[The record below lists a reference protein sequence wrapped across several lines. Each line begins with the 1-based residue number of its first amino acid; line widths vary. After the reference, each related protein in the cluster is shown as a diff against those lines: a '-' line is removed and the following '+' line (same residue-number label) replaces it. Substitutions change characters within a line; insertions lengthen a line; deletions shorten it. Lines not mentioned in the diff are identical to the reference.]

1 MNTKQYRLYTPDSF
15 LQATPLAGSGSD
27 ENLAPDQKVYHPIGQ
42 TPPTNPKRLILI
54 LTQTYEKRISTL
66 FPVISIP
73 QDMHNFNQPDQEV
86 SHTIRQFTSTNHV
99 RHILILMQTYEIRI
113 SAKLQ
118 FKPQQLSSTNSGTMT
133 KT

>member
-73 QDMHNFNQPDQEV
+73 QDMHNFQPAGSGSV
-86 SHTIRQFTSTNHV
+86 SHHSSIHFNQSYETHPDPNANLRDSDQRKTS
-99 RHILILMQTYEIRI
+99 I
-113 SAKLQ
+113 
-118 FKPQQLSSTNSGTMT
+118 
-133 KT
+133 